1 MTPDQPAMPLTLEFT
16 PENLYQDEETAEI
29 LEGIVL
35 VQPSR
40 KEEGRIFVGVNP
52 FGKNV
57 GCHLLPEEA
66 RRVRDHLNI
75 LLLEPSDEKIEEVS
89 EDVAA
94 AVEANKAR
102 IWTPEQ
108 LLAYKQ
114 RREAPR
120 APRFIAGRRTLA
132 KLPRPQFRL
141 EFKWGAFEALLV
153 RLNKR
158 G

>member
-1 MTPDQPAMPLTLEFT
+1 MPLTLEFT

-40 KEEGRIFVGVNP
+40 KEEGRIFIGVNP

-75 LLLEPSDEKIEEVS
+75 LLLEPDA
-89 EDVAA
+89 EDVTEKADA
-94 AVEANKAR
+94 AVEAHKAR

-114 RREAPR
+114 RRE